1 MRYQLK
7 DIIVFFLIVIF
18 VSMMLYA
25 FYVSDDEST
34 ERSFKIGVILP
45 LTGEKAVYG
54 LAIKNGIDL
63 AAIDETFYDIQ
74 IVYENS
80 ECNKDKAV
88 EAVNK
93 LINVDKVDAII
104 GDACSE
110 STIEAAKVAQ
120 ENGIVLVSPS
130 AISSEMSGL
139 GDYIFKM
146 ALDDELQGEFAA
158 NFIYQKGY
166 RRLAIIYIDDNYGN
180 GLSNYV
186 GNNYANLSGEI
197 IALESFDSNDRDFI
211 SQLVKIKNL
220 NADSLLIISNS
231 PGSSI
236 EILRQAMN
244 LGINIKIFGSDKMML
259 NEVSEISAAKNI
271 IVISVKESSDGFSKR
286 YNEVFNKDPELYS
299 SQGYDSLVA
308 ITKAIRNSGSLS
320 KTEIKDKMHGVE
332 FEGASGHIIFDEN
345 GDIIGNYAAYEVRD
359 KKFVLID

>member
-104 GDACSE
+104 GDGCSE

-158 NFIYQKGY
+158 NFIYQEGY

-244 LGINIKIFGSDKMML
+244 LGINIKIFGSDKM
-259 NEVSEISAAKNI
+259 
-271 IVISVKESSDGFSKR
+271 
-286 YNEVFNKDPELYS
+286 
-299 SQGYDSLVA
+299 
-308 ITKAIRNSGSLS
+308 
-320 KTEIKDKMHGVE
+320 
-332 FEGASGHIIFDEN
+332 
-345 GDIIGNYAAYEVRD
+345 
-359 KKFVLID
+359 